1 MQKIN
6 ISTLTTNRIATVT
19 LKKIIYAE
27 EDVFYMQLEEIKMK
41 LIKKE

>member
-6 ISTLTTNRIATVT
+6 ILTLTTNRIATVT
-19 LKKIIYAE
+19 LRKIIYVE

>member
-6 ISTLTTNRIATVT
+6 ILTLTTNRIATVT
-19 LKKIIYAE
+19 LKKIIHVE